1 MHLKAIDYK
10 RLEQDSDDELRD
22 QYILL
27 AASQQSAGDS
37 LDACKSVEEALKLQI
52 QNHGE
57 YNYKTSQIMT
67 QVGYAYLKCEQFAKA
82 IKQFEHASMI
92 LARIE
97 SKQPEVS

>member
-57 YNYKTSQIMT
+57 NNYKTSQIMT
-67 QVGYAYLKCEQFAKA
+67 QEGYAYLKCEQFAKA